1 MFSSRPQS
9 AYAVRN
15 GPIVKIRVVRQDS
28 ELSRCGG
35 RQLAM
40 VKINAATT
48 ATRPSTKITVAAT
61 LNSPPSSTET

>member
-1 MFSSRPQS
+1 M
-9 AYAVRN
+9 
-15 GPIVKIRVVRQDS
+15 VKIRVVRQDS
-28 ELSRCGG
+28 ELSSCGG

-48 ATRPSTKITVAAT
+48 AMTPSTKITVAAT